1 MGKYMSGVPLGV
13 FDLTRDP
20 SLNLVDESI
29 VTVTLQTPAD
39 MVHKIFRQL
48 GNKVIL
54 VKKGAYLAG
63 LITKK
68 SFIRHMEAQHALH
81 QNQGAGQHDCE
92 SMQPHASDYCDH
104 RTSTLREAR
113 ISSAS

>member
-29 VTVTLQTPAD
+29 VTVTLETPAE

-54 VKKGAYLAG
+54 VRREGYVAG

-68 SFIRHMEAQHALH
+68 SFIRHMEAQHAI
-81 QNQGAGQHDCE
+81 HDE
-92 SMQPHASDYCDH
+92 HSHGEVETVEQSVAHINP
-104 RTSTLREAR
+104 RT
-113 ISSAS
+113 